1 MPNLAYGL
9 LFKVVHRDFYH
20 NEKVSELRSS
30 ISDIRNELILSEIRE
45 ELLQSRI
52 ELNNK
57 KTDSEDTITNTP
69 YWLPKSEFS
78 RTHSDLIATNRN
90 GEQIIFENYFS
101 DHDLKS
107 IETENGLLLKGSLI
121 KALAG
126 PIAPMQY
133 AQVGNSDTLSIGEV
147 SAIKGN
153 VQATRV
159 DGNVFTLS
167 DGDPVFKGDIIE
179 TIGDS
184 SVGLV
189 FLDKTTMSLSDGGKM
204 VLDELVFDPTSGE
217 GNMAI
222 DIVEGAFSF
231 VSGEIAKTGSDAMT
245 VSTPVATLGIRGT
258 TVAGKAA
265 VEGNENSFTLLQD
278 AGGTV
283 GQISVSNAAGTQT
296 LSQVGATTSITSI
309 NMAPPPPIILSPE
322 QIQAN
327 YGTALEVL
335 PPTPAVAPQPEPQP
349 EPQEEQVQAEES
361 GEESDQNENVDEETT
376 ESIDEVE
383 VEESVEE
390 EISLEGDEGPR

>member
-1 MPNLAYGL
+1 M
-9 LFKVVHRDFYH
+9 HRDFYH
-20 NEKVSELRSS
+20 NEKVSDLRSS

-57 KTDSEDTITNTP
+57 KTASEDTITNTP

-179 TIGDS
+179 
-184 SVGLV
+184 V
-189 FLDKTTMSLSDGGKM
+189 
-204 VLDELVFDPTSGE
+204 
-217 GNMAI
+217 
-222 DIVEGAFSF
+222 
-231 VSGEIAKTGSDAMT
+231 
-245 VSTPVATLGIRGT
+245 
-258 TVAGKAA
+258 
-265 VEGNENSFTLLQD
+265 
-278 AGGTV
+278 
-283 GQISVSNAAGTQT
+283 
-296 LSQVGATTSITSI
+296 
-309 NMAPPPPIILSPE
+309 
-322 QIQAN
+322 
-327 YGTALEVL
+327 
-335 PPTPAVAPQPEPQP
+335 
-349 EPQEEQVQAEES
+349 
-361 GEESDQNENVDEETT
+361 
-376 ESIDEVE
+376 
-383 VEESVEE
+383 
-390 EISLEGDEGPR
+390 